1 MRLIFI
7 TDFTE
12 QFAYRLLRGIMQY
25 AKETE
30 PWVVCKMP
38 PEYRRQI
45 GVRGVVNWGKR
56 WKADVVI
63 GQFAPEDDVAMFRR
77 EGIVALAQDYVIKF
91 DQIPNITADYDLT
104 GAMAARR
111 FLARGFQNFAFFGY
125 QEVCWSDARCEGF
138 RKQIEAAGFGKN
150 FYKYDSQ
157 QIDSL
162 WAYNLPMLKE
172 WLQSLPKPVAIMAC
186 DDNQGS
192 ILVQACNSFGIK
204 IPSEAAILGVDNDEV
219 LCNMSDPSLSS
230 INVDIESGGYQA
242 AKMAERM
249 VKDPSYPGEDII
261 LRPVTIVSRMSSNM
275 FATNDSAIL
284 TALQYI
290 GANVDH
296 KILVED
302 VLKQV
307 PLSRRLLEQ
316 RFLKVTGTT
325 VYRYISELRMNRFAE
340 LLLESNDSI
349 ANIAARLD
357 EPDTKSIS
365 RRFLA
370 IRGCT
375 PSEFRSR
382 ELRKLG
388 G

>member
-1 MRLIFI
+1 MRLLFI

-38 PEYRRQI
+38 PAYKRQI
-45 GVRGVVNWGKR
+45 GMRGVVNWAKHWR
-56 WKADVVI
+56 ADVII
-63 GQFAPEDDVAMFRR
+63 GQFDPEDDVSTFRR
-77 EGIVALAQDYVIKF
+77 EGIVALAQDYIIKF
-91 DQIPNITADYDLT
+91 DSIPNITADYNLT
-104 GAMAARR
+104 GAMAAKS

-125 QEVCWSDARCEGF
+125 QDVCWSDARCDGF
-138 RKQIEAAGFGKN
+138 RNCIEAAGFGKN
-150 FYKYDSQ
+150 FSKYDSQ

-162 WAYNLPMLKE
+162 WAYNLPMLSE
-172 WLQSLPKPVAIMAC
+172 WLHSLPKPVAIFAC

-204 IPSEAAILGVDNDEV
+204 IPNEAAILGVDNDEV
-219 LCNMSDPSLSS
+219 LCNMSDPALSS
-230 INVDIESGGYQA
+230 INVDIEGGGYQV
-242 AKMAERM
+242 AKIAEKM
-249 VKDPSYPGEDII
+249 VKDRSYHGEDIVLKPI
-261 LRPVTIVSRMSSNM
+261 TIVSRMSSNM
-275 FATNDSAIL
+275 FATKDSAIL

-290 GANVDH
+290 GANVER

-325 VYRYISELRMNRFAE
+325 IYRYISELRMNRFAE

-349 ANIAARLD
+349 ANIAARMD

-375 PSEFRSR
+375 PSEFRQR
-382 ELRKLG
+382 ELRKSG
-388 G
+388 V